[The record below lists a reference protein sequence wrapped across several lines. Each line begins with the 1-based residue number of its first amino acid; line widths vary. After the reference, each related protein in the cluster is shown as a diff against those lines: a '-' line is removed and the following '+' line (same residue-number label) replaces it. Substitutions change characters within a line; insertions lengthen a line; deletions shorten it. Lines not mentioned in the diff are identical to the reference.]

1 MSVELKI
8 NIEELTLAKTKFSDT
23 ADKLETL
30 RDGIESS
37 LTQLRTDWNT
47 PAGVKFFETQ
57 DCDWTPQVQKYIDRT
72 KAAAELL
79 QSAINSYQTTIDAAD
94 ALTF

>member
-1 MSVELKI
+1 MGVELKI
-8 NIEELTLAKTKFSDT
+8 NIDELTLAKTKFSNT
-23 ADKLETL
+23 ADGLVTL
-30 RDGIESS
+30 KDGIESS

-57 DCDWTPQVQKYIDRT
+57 DCDWTPQVQKFIDLT

-94 ALTF
+94 AIKF

>member
-1 MSVELKI
+1 MGVELKI
-8 NIEELTLAKTKFSDT
+8 NIEELTLAKTKFSNT
-23 ADKLETL
+23 ADGLVTTKNDLETAL
-30 RDGIESS
+30 SK
-37 LTQLRTDWNT
+37 LRTDWNT

-57 DCDWTPQVQKYIDRT
+57 DCDWTPQVQKYIDLT